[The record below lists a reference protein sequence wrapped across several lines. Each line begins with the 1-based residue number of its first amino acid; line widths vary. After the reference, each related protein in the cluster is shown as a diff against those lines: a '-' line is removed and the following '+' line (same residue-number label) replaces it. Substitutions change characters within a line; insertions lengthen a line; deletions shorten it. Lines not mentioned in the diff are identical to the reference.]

1 MVRGVICNFNP
12 PTKASALDCTTVW
25 PVEPSRKMTWKD
37 FTTVCVAA
45 GDVGANKKYNRPRC
59 AVCCHGLFG
68 AEKVVEFSV
77 GAGKA
82 FRSEGSQPLDDNASF
97 HGRRR
102 LQRWVEHLV
111 SLDMTNLGK
120 KSAIQSELQSNVQRH
135 NCSHVHDQP
144 LAGTLASCIIHH
156 FTCLRDSTA

>member
-1 MVRGVICNFNP
+1 MVMNILTEGKRVSPCWRRSSDVP
-12 PTKASALDCTTVW
+12 LV
-25 PVEPSRKMTWKD
+25 
-37 FTTVCVAA
+37 VAA

-102 LQRWVEHLV
+102 LQRWGRTPRVF
-111 SLDMTNLGK
+111 
-120 KSAIQSELQSNVQRH
+120 R
-135 NCSHVHDQP
+135 HDQSLKEKCYP
-144 LAGTLASCIIHH
+144 K
-156 FTCLRDSTA
+156 

>member
-1 MVRGVICNFNP
+1 MLERHFVQKAVSPWTIMP
-12 PTKASALDCTTVW
+12 PSTAD
-25 PVEPSRKMTWKD
+25 
-37 FTTVCVAA
+37 
-45 GDVGANKKYNRPRC
+45 GAC
-59 AVCCHGLFG
+59 
-68 AEKVVEFSV
+68 SV
-77 GAGKA
+77 G
-82 FRSEGSQPLDDNASF
+82 
-97 HGRRR
+97 
-102 LQRWVEHLV
+102 VEHLV